1 MKSLNNEQL
10 QFFMNE
16 VLGELNWGDEDDASG
31 MDPLNFVRAEIRA
44 MRTKIKRLQGS
55 LELRDAAQYLLALD
69 AAYRCPCGALHEE
82 RGVYCDVCGADTP
95 RQ

>member
-31 MDPLNFVRAEIRA
+31 IDPLEFVRNEIRG
-44 MRTKIKRLQGS
+44 MGKKITRLQGS
-55 LELRDAAQYLLALD
+55 LELRDAAQQSVQPTSCVQVIPNTGIPVQA
-69 AAYRCPCGALHEE
+69 RI
-82 RGVYCDVCGADTP
+82 
-95 RQ
+95 